1 MQNITPPKWVV
12 KDICEED
19 SVVAIFGQ
27 PKSGK
32 SFVTVD
38 LACNIVLGHPTGMDM
53 IQNRFGCLSSW

>member
-1 MQNITPPKWVV
+1 MV

-38 LACNIVLGHPTGMDM
+38 LACNIVLGREWHGHDTEQG
-53 IQNRFGCLSSW
+53 SVVY